1 MELPLNLPFVMLEIA
16 MRADSISPFLVI
28 LLASAILLAPAGTS
42 PASAETLALVGGTVI
57 DTGDWG
63 RSTADIEDAVVVV
76 EDGKITAVGPRDA
89 VAVPAGARVMDA
101 SGRYIVPGLVDGFA
115 AINNQ
120 SYANAYLASGVTSII
135 SVSGGRRGVLYLDA
149 DPGPEIYRLD
159 SVGDERAAL
168 EVHLA
173 TTDRLAEEGVR
184 ILLVMYKLPPEQLQ
198 EVAARARSH
207 GMGTIG
213 ELGLSTYEEG
223 IEAGLDAF
231 VHTTRYSLGM
241 APPEMARAVAE
252 QPFSDDLDSPKWTY
266 YKWLSRLSPFDER
279 LESYA
284 NLLASESVALIPTF
298 GLMYLDLPWARNPWK
313 ERVAD
318 LLDPADINR
327 PADRTTGRHEND
339 MAHQVAYSV
348 LARSEIML
356 EEAYL
361 RAGARFLAGSGT
373 DVWGTMPGI
382 SLHQELESLSQI
394 GMSPRQVLAAA
405 TSNFSRVFRSWGAVG
420 EVRKGQRAD
429 LLVLAEDPRAGV
441 EHLRSIEKV
450 ILAGTVIDPADLLRD
465 AGRDGEILERRALP
479 APDVSGLP
487 VVLEEITYS
496 SDGLRVKGYLARP
509 QGGGPHPCIV
519 FNRGGNREFGALTP
533 ERAAGFIS
541 QMSSWGYAVV
551 ASQYRGNAGGE
562 GQEEFGGAEVNDI
575 LNLIPLLESEPA
587 CDATRL
593 GIYGG
598 SRGGLMTYLT
608 LARTDRF
615 AGAVIRAGVS
625 DLISWQEER
634 PEMAEVFRDLI
645 PGYDPADAS
654 TLLSRSPARWP
665 ERLSKTT
672 PILMLHGTADWRV
685 SPESALRMASAL
697 LESQHPVQLV
707 LLPGSDHSLSE
718 HQSERDRLTRDWFDR
733 YVRDGSPLPDLV
745 PHGD

>member
-1 MELPLNLPFVMLEIA
+1 MRVDSIRPLFVMLLA
-16 MRADSISPFLVI
+16 ATAFLTPTGV
-28 LLASAILLAPAGTS
+28 SPAG
-42 PASAETLALVGGTVI
+42 AETLALIGGTVI

-63 RSTADIEDAVVVV
+63 QSTADV
-76 EDGKITAVGPRDA
+76 EDGVVIVDGGKITAVGPRDA
-89 VAVPAGARVMDA
+89 VAVPAEARIVNVA
-101 SGRYIVPGLVDGFA
+101 GKFIVPGLVDGFA

-120 SYANAYLASGVTSII
+120 AYANAYLASGVTSII
-135 SVSGGRRGVLYLDA
+135 SVSGGRRGELYLEA

-159 SVGDERAAL
+159 SVGDERAPL
-168 EVHLA
+168 EQHLA
-173 TTDRLAEEGVR
+173 TIDRLAEEGVR
-184 ILLVMYKLPPEQLQ
+184 ILLLMYKLPPDQLQ
-198 EVAARARSH
+198 ALAERARSH

-213 ELGLSTYEEG
+213 ELGLSTYEQG
-223 IEAGLDAF
+223 IETGVDAF
-231 VHTTRYSLGM
+231 VHTTRYSLGL
-241 APPEMARAVAE
+241 APSEMARAVAE
-252 QPFSDDLDSPKWTY
+252 EPFSNDLGSPKWTY
-266 YKWLSRLSPFDER
+266 YQWLSRLSPFDER

-284 NLLASESVALIPTF
+284 RLLASDSVALIPTF
-298 GLMYLDLPWARNPWK
+298 GLLYLDLPWARNPWDEK
-313 ERVAD
+313 VAD
-318 LLDPADINR
+318 LLDPRDINR
-327 PADRTTGRHEND
+327 PADRSTGRHEGD

-356 EEAYL
+356 EQAYR
-361 RAGARFLAGSGT
+361 RAGARYLAGSGT

-382 SLHQELESLSQI
+382 SLHQELESLGLI
-394 GMSPRQVLAAA
+394 GMSPREVLAAA
-405 TSNFSRVFRSWGAVG
+405 TSNFSKVFPSWGAVG
-420 EVRKGQRAD
+420 EVRQGQRAD

-441 EHLRSIEKV
+441 ENLRSVEIV
-450 ILAGTVIDPADLLRD
+450 ILGGEVIELSELLQNR
-465 AGRDGEILERRALP
+465 GRDGEILERRALP

-487 VVLEEITYS
+487 VSLEEIAYS
-496 SDGLRVKGYLARP
+496 SDGLRVMGYLAKPRSD
-509 QGGGPHPCIV
+509 GPHPCIL

-541 QMSSWGYAVV
+541 QMSSWGYVV
-551 ASQYRGNAGGE
+551 AASQYRGNAGGE
-562 GQEEFGGAEVNDI
+562 GREEFGGAEVNDI

-587 CDATRL
+587 CDASRL

-608 LARTDRF
+608 LAQTDRF
-615 AGAVIRAGVS
+615 AAAVIRAGVS
-625 DLISWQEER
+625 DLISWQQER

-645 PGYDPADAS
+645 PGYDPTDES
-654 TLLSRSPARWP
+654 TLLTRSPARWT
-665 ERLSKTT
+665 ERLSKST

-718 HQSERDRLTRDWFDR
+718 HRSERDRLTREWFDR